1 MKSIHQIILLAGIFI
16 ISCTNPDKN
25 VSNKET
31 KTDYSQADYVGRFD
45 GWKETFYGDSALSEE
60 VYSEMV
66 WLDDTG
72 LFYTP
77 FSDIS
82 DSIEMDSI
90 PFSLRLRFA
99 VARDYLFLLNESDD
113 SVLALF
119 HTDTI
124 EDSFRTI
131 DFFASHFGDSL
142 YRSVITYKQ
151 DTAGK
156 LLEDTIYL
164 YALFNRERLK

>member
-1 MKSIHQIILLAGIFI
+1 MKSIHQLILLAGIFS
-16 ISCTNPDKN
+16 ISCTNPDRKFQI
-25 VSNKET
+25 KES
-31 KTDYSQADYVGRFD
+31 KTDYSKADYIGRFD
-45 GWKETFYGDSALSEE
+45 GWKETFYGDSVLSQE

-66 WLDDTG
+66 WLDDSG

-82 DSIEMDSI
+82 DSIKMDSI
-90 PFSLRLRFA
+90 PFSLRLRFD
-99 VARDYLFLLNESDD
+99 VVREYMFLLNESDD

-119 HTDTI
+119 HTDTL

-131 DFFASHFGDSL
+131 DFFASHFGDIL
-142 YRSVITYKQ
+142 YRSVTTYKQ
-151 DTAGK
+151 DTAGI
-156 LLEDTIYL
+156 LVEDTFYL

>member
-1 MKSIHQIILLAGIFI
+1 MKSFHQIILLAGILST
-16 ISCTNPDKN
+16 SCTNPDTKPQI
-25 VSNKET
+25 KES
-31 KTDYSQADYVGRFD
+31 KTDYSKADYAGRFD
-45 GWKETFYGDSALSEE
+45 GWKETFYGDSVLSQEG
-60 VYSEMV
+60 YSEMV

-90 PFSLRLRFA
+90 PFSLRLRFD
-99 VARDYLFLLNESDD
+99 VVREYLFLLNESDD

-119 HTDTI
+119 HSDTL

-142 YRSVITYKQ
+142 YRSVFTYKQ
-151 DTAGK
+151 DTTGI
-156 LLEDTIYL
+156 LVEDTVYL
-164 YALFNRERLK
+164 YALFNLERLK